1 MIEKKNSNKK
11 IEKQTIFSS
20 PNILTR
26 EFFDLILFLMLLLFF
41 PDDDH
46 DDDEDDDDVDIDNVT
61 GILSNDFVL
70 SLICPLFCACE
81 G

>member
-1 MIEKKNSNKK
+1 
-11 IEKQTIFSS
+11 
-20 PNILTR
+20 
-26 EFFDLILFLMLLLFF
+26 MLLLFF